1 MSNPK
6 IGVYDPVK
14 IKEGMF
20 YSKIIIDDEDI
31 NIQVKKNKLILNKE
45 NNKAILEIDSK
56 AKRYIDWISEEVIKE
71 TSKNSESWFGKNIT
85 EDDCKTLYRDC
96 IDDKKLKCFYDENS
110 NFYENKNDY
119 IEHSDLSEQL
129 VGISLIKCC
138 VIIFTKTAF
147 YIRWEISQFKIKK
160 ESDKKIIEYGIRDL
174 EEHNESIE
182 KNEMENKLKDRLK
195 DISLF

>member
-1 MSNPK
+1 M
-6 IGVYDPVK
+6 
-14 IKEGMF
+14 
-20 YSKIIIDDEDI
+20 
-31 NIQVKKNKLILNKE
+31 
-45 NNKAILEIDSK
+45 
-56 AKRYIDWISEEVIKE
+56 
-71 TSKNSESWFGKNIT
+71 
-85 EDDCKTLYRDC
+85 
-96 IDDKKLKCFYDENS
+96 
-110 NFYENKNDY
+110 
-119 IEHSDLSEQL
+119 